1 MNLTGDTLF
10 GIPIAV
16 DPRMSEHAIRLVSAK
31 QFRAAVRRQE
41 FLNLNLLLFQTRG
54 RLFQVGE
61 CIATSEEIMR

>member
-16 DPRMSEHAIRLVSAK
+16 DPRQPESMRLVAAK
-31 QFRAAVRRQE
+31 QFRTAVRHQE

-54 RLFQVGE
+54 RLVEVGE
-61 CIATSEEIMR
+61 CIATSKEIMR